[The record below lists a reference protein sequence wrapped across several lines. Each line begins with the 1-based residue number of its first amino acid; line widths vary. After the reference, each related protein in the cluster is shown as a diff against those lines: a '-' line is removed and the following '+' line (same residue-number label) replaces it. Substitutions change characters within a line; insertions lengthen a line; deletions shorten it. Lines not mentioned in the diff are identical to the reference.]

1 TSFYMWRSYYM
12 TFTGEYRGGQ
22 DDHGHHGDDDHG
34 HHGGEPHESPRT
46 MTWVLVALAALIL
59 PTAGLGFWPLI
70 HIEPIFEHWLHPVA
84 GASMDS
90 LSWFSKSGTDFMGLH
105 PHTWEYILAGASVSV
120 AMCGWLVARALY
132 KDAKNPMPGKLIA
145 VAGEIVPK
153 APLADHVL
161 GMRLLRLAGASF
173 FFAGGVAAVTGGST
187 LGMLVF
193 VFGMLLTFILAIF
206 GIGFCLADDAGLGEA
221 ALAVTLPLFPMFL
234 FVLGMQYF
242 RDYQVEL
249 GFIPLALAV
258 VQLFRAL
265 PKQDKA
271 GWMRTA
277 YQAVYNKYYID
288 ELYDW
293 MIVRPSHFVANFFSN
308 IDKKLIDGF
317 VHFVAFMGRLIA
329 AIDGLIDALVVDGL
343 ILAFARGIA
352 ACGNRIRQTQTGQIQ
367 TYLLGAAAGA
377 LTLVFFNFLLF

>member
-1 TSFYMWRSYYM
+1 
-12 TFTGEYRGGQ
+12 
-22 DDHGHHGDDDHG
+22 
-34 HHGGEPHESPRT
+34 
-46 MTWVLVALAALIL
+46 
-59 PTAGLGFWPLI
+59 
-70 HIEPIFEHWLHPVA
+70 
-84 GASMDS
+84 
-90 LSWFSKSGTDFMGLH
+90 
-105 PHTWEYILAGASVSV
+105 
-120 AMCGWLVARALY
+120 MCGWLVARALY

-153 APLADHVL
+153 VPLADHVL

-352 ACGNRIRQTQTGQIQ
+352 ACGDRIRRTQTGQIQ

-377 LTLVFFNFLLF
+377 LALVFFNFLLF